1 MFYWSFIGWAVYLY
15 KIEPY
20 TGLLMYHIIP
30 SIILIVSNGI
40 ILSKLRFA
48 RSARGNMTT
57 GNPLDVWA
65 LKQFISQTCPQ
76 VDKRIWHECLHRF
89 NGHM

>member
-65 LKQFISQTCPQ
+65 LKQYFSNLSSSGQTY
-76 VDKRIWHECLHRF
+76 LA
-89 NGHM
+89 